1 MIYEYKCRDCKTIF
15 EEQMPIEE
23 RNKIQRCP
31 NCAAMEGYR
40 IISRPNFD
48 TGGTNSEKLAR
59 LGDDK
64 KYRSNHS

>member
-1 MIYEYKCRDCKTIF
+1 
-15 EEQMPIEE
+15 MPIEE